1 MIMENVLTELE
12 TPLEQA
18 TCLQNMLV
26 AYATGDNANNHDYQL
41 IRHHFISTGHKI
53 NMPSLLVTN
62 RSLEQFWGFI
72 KHKFSTYADRRQSI
86 YNEFQPWLDHLEN
99 TSKVPLVTQFDS
111 VVERYDSPSIKHV
124 WEGCLD
130 RVANDPEGAIT
141 LSRTLLE
148 SVCKHILDQDHVD
161 YSGGIDLSEL
171 YKLTAKQLN
180 MAPEQHTEKIFKQIL
195 GGCSGI
201 VNGLG
206 NLRNQHGDAHGKSLI
221 NIRPKPRHAELA
233 VNLAGSMAL
242 FLLTTH
248 QEAG

>member
-1 MIMENVLTELE
+1 MENILNELE

-26 AYATGDNANNHDYQL
+26 AHATDGGANNYDYQL
-41 IRHHFISTGHKI
+41 IRQHLMSKGHKD
-53 NMPSLLVTN
+53 NMPNIVVVN

-72 KHKFSTYADRRQSI
+72 KHKFSTWAERRKFI
-86 YNEFQPWLDHLEN
+86 YNEFQPWLDYLEN
-99 TSKVPLVTQFDS
+99 ISLAPLATQFDNAI
-111 VVERYDSPSIKHV
+111 ERFDSPSIKHV
-124 WEGCLD
+124 WQGCLD

-148 SVCKHILDQDHVD
+148 SVCKHILDQEQIG
-161 YSGGIDLSEL
+161 YSSSIDLSEL
-171 YKLTAKQLN
+171 YKLTAKRLN

-195 GGCSGI
+195 GGCSGV

-206 NLRNQHGDAHGKSLI
+206 SLRNQHGDAHGKGLI

-242 FLLTTH
+242 FLLSTY